1 MRKIFIYIA
10 VTSFLY
16 ACNNKPAAE
25 KTTAESQPAPDNNT
39 VTLDSVQKKN
49 AGIVLDSARTVNMHA
64 TLRATG
70 MVDVP
75 PQNLISISFP
85 MGGYLKSTR
94 LLPGSQV
101 AKGEIIGTMEDQ
113 SYVQLQQEYLT
124 AKANMEYL
132 SADMDRQRTLS
143 EADAISKKRYQQV
156 LNEYK
161 TAQVTLK
168 AVGEKLRII
177 NINPD
182 KLTVGSIS
190 RTAPIYSPINGYVTK
205 VNVNIGRYVM
215 PSDVLFELVNPE
227 DIHAAITVFEKD
239 IPAFR
244 KGLQGKVTL
253 VDRPDK
259 VYDIETIL
267 VTKNISDNRSG
278 LIHCHFENPG
288 HDLLPG
294 MFLNA
299 TFEMDNQQALT
310 VPEEAVVRYMG
321 KEYVFVTKDGNSF
334 TLTPVN
340 AGLKE
345 NNRIQL
351 LPGGKDL
358 RNEKI
363 VTTGAYALLGKLKNT
378 AGEEE

>member
-1 MRKIFIYIA
+1 MRKIFIYI
-10 VTSFLY
+10 VITGFLY
-16 ACNNKPAAE
+16 ACNNQPAAE
-25 KTTAESQPAPDNNT
+25 KSPAENQPAPDNNT

-49 AGIVLDSARTVNMHA
+49 AGIVLDSPRTANIHA

-239 IPAFR
+239 IPAFH

-299 TFEMDNQQALT
+299 TFEMDSQQALT

-321 KEYVFVTKDGNSF
+321 KDYVFVTKDGNSF

-358 RNEKI
+358 GNEKI